1 MSEKLNETVEMETVE
16 DSNVFDGVENEVDL
30 ESMPNSKLGG
40 VLIGAGLAIAGAVV
54 YKKAIKPGIG
64 WLKEKW
70 SNRKSKNEPE
80 TEVIDNE
87 VEAE

>member
-40 VLIGAGLAIAGAVV
+40 VLIGAALAVAGAVV

>member
-16 DSNVFDGVENEVDL
+16 DSNVFDGVENKIDL

-40 VLIGAGLAIAGAVV
+40 VLIGAALAVAGAVI